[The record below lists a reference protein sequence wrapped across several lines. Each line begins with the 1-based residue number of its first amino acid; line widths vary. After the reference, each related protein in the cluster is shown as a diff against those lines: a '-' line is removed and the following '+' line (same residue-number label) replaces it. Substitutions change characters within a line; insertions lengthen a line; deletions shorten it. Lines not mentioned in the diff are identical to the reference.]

1 MWRYRLNPERSPRNN
16 HEVLLIGRYPPGEY
30 QEIREC
36 SGHRRPTIIHK
47 KFPDQLFSIK
57 QMETGGH
64 VVEVK
69 RKRGGQPGNQN
80 AIGNH
85 GGAPIGN
92 KNAVGHGAPFGNKN
106 ALKHGLYSRFL
117 LPTPVNRQIVHAME
131 LAGMEPS
138 VTLFWELKTELL
150 EKYRPDLLPFI
161 EVI

>member
-1 MWRYRLNPERSPRNN
+1 M
-16 HEVLLIGRYPPGEY
+16 
-30 QEIREC
+30 
-36 SGHRRPTIIHK
+36 
-47 KFPDQLFSIK
+47 
-57 QMETGGH
+57 
-64 VVEVK
+64 EVK
-69 RKRGGQPGNQN
+69 RKRGGQPGNKN
-80 AIGNH
+80 AVGNH

-117 LPTPVNRQIVHAME
+117 LPTPVNRQIVYAME

-138 VTLFWELKTELL
+138 VTFFWELKTELL